1 MLTENFL
8 NKIEN
13 IRVFQTPER
22 TKISEIINDFRAGK
36 IFIPEY
42 QRAFV
47 WDNTVQSRFIESIF
61 MDIPV
66 PPIFLL
72 EKYNEETFETTYEVI
87 DGVQRLSTLL
97 NFANDNL
104 KLSTGLK
111 LPDLERTTFSKL
123 PPPVTRKFLTDRSI
137 NVFKI
142 GKNTNPEIQFEI
154 FERLNRGSVSLSH
167 QELRNCMY
175 HGEFNNFL
183 LKLNKKEDYRY
194 LLSSFKQFKEIVHG
208 EQSKNRMLDVEMI
221 LRFFTTYESYIQT
234 NKYVSPTK
242 EQLNFYMRSRQNKL
256 DNKEDNYSVSIEN
269 LEELFDKSCKLVKK
283 VFSNKP
289 FRRFKVEKEMDFNS
303 FNKSIFDIQMLGFVD
318 FNMDQINPLSDVIY
332 NEFLNLSS
340 FNDVFIDSTSKSTD
354 SKINERM
361 EIWKKTLSDIISN
374 PEYYKNNL
382 SKKIERFT
390 HKNECLSCNSQIKS
404 IDEAYF
410 NMSENRLYHRNCYQK
425 YKNKSSS
432 NMKVRKD
439 NIKFKWFNVLYDLNP
454 AETLN
459 LIVNDV
465 VNEIIYDQFLLDKL
479 FTFDFIGTIEELR
492 ERSFNN
498 PEKMR
503 AYKPFE
509 VLSDDNRKIYLETSL
524 DRDYCIKSVQDL
536 LSCLG
541 MIDKFLLL

>member
-269 LEELFDKSCKLVKK
+269 LEELFNKSCRLVKK
-283 VFSNKP
+283 VFDNKS

-303 FNKSIFDIQMLGFVD
+303 FNKSIFDVQMLGFTD
-318 FNMDQINPLSDVIY
+318 YNIDQINPLTDVIY

-354 SKINERM
+354 SKINERID
-361 EIWKKTLSDIISN
+361 IWKKTLSDIVSN
-374 PEYYKNNL
+374 PEPYKNKL
-382 SKKIERFT
+382 SKKVERFA
-390 HKNECLSCNSQIKS
+390 HKNECFVCNSQIKS
-404 IDEAYF
+404 IDESYF
-410 NMSENRLYHRNCYQK
+410 NISDNKLYHRNCYQK
-425 YKNKSSS
+425 YKSKSSS
-432 NMKVRKD
+432 NIKVRKD

-465 VNEIIYDQFLLDKL
+465 VNEIIYDKFLLDKL

-509 VLSDDNRKIYLETSL
+509 VLSDDHRKIYLETSL